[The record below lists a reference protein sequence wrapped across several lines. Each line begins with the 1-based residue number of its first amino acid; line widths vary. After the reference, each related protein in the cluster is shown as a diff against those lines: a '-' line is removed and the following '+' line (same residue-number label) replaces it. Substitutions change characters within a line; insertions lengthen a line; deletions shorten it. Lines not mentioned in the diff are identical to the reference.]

1 MATSRVQDI
10 IDLFS
15 LFSGGGTKT
24 KQVTSGGSSTSQTQL
39 SDADANKLI
48 ESLLG
53 STQGLASVTQGQK
66 TAGLYNSTV
75 NTQLANDLLAK
86 VSAEVAAKKAPT
98 VTTKAPTTTTT
109 TQGKKGPDKLL
120 SLGLTGLGMLSK
132 NKKLF
137 TDLFDGFNRD
147 SMPTEVQSAVDA
159 GADPITAMIDFK
171 TAPDL
176 FSPALGGEVADWFSS
191 SVPTFDYGALGDPD
205 LSALFNMDA
214 GALTDVAPTDLG
226 DFWFANGGVVSTPS
240 TAGFTSDTSLMDYLQ
255 SQYEYV
261 DPLAGADIPQL
272 EKLKQSMKSYFPE
285 AEYTSPLDQN
295 PYFDLGKDIRFG
307 PNRAR
312 EFWNVTD
319 EQVKKADEEAYLKT
333 LSDGDGITPRLNPIF
348 WNASQEAPWTA
359 SGDINIKGWHAYDM
373 GNHGGFLT
381 NAWRGFAPAL
391 SVIAPA
397 FGGFAGLLGG
407 TGSAIGNAIANTAIN
422 TALNAATK
430 PDDMGEFTP
439 KKKAQ
444 SQQYAANGGRLLGH
458 DTTGKDAFTAKVGGG
473 EVIIPTDVVD
483 SLGEDFFESLISM
496 YHKPI

>member
-10 IDLFS
+10 IDLFR
-15 LFSGGGTKT
+15 LFSGESTKA
-24 KQVTSGGSSTSQTQL
+24 KQVTSGGSSVSQTQL
-39 SDADANKLI
+39 SDADANKLVQ
-48 ESLLG
+48 SLLS

-137 TDLFDGFNRD
+137 TDLFDGFGRD
-147 SMPTEVQSAVDA
+147 SLPTEVQSAVDS

-171 TAPDL
+171 TSPDL
-176 FSPALGGEVADWFSS
+176 FSPALGGEVGDWFSS
-191 SVPTFDYGALGDPD
+191 AVPTFDYGALGDLD

-226 DFWFANGGVVSTPS
+226 DFWLANGGVVSSPS
-240 TAGFTSDTSLMDYLQ
+240 TAGFTSDVNIMDILK

-261 DPLAGADIPQL
+261 DPLEGADIPRL
-272 EKLKQSMKSYFPE
+272 ERLKTGMKTYFPE
-285 AEYTSPLDQN
+285 SEYISPLDQN
-295 PYFDLGKDIRFG
+295 PYFDLGNDIRYG

-312 EFWNVTD
+312 QYWNVTD
-319 EQVKKADEEAYLKT
+319 DEVAKATKAAELEMQST
-333 LSDGDGITPRLNPIF
+333 GDGITPRLNPIF
-348 WNASQEAPWTA
+348 WNSRQETPFTA
-359 SGDINIKGWHAYDM
+359 SGDINPGGWHAYDFSD
-373 GNHGGFLT
+373 HGGFWT

-391 SVIAPA
+391 SIIAPA
-397 FGGFAGLLGG
+397 FGGWAGLLGG
-407 TGSAIGNAIANTAIN
+407 TGSAAGNIAVNAAVN
-422 TALNAATK
+422 SALNYATA
-430 PDDMGEFTP
+430 PDTT
-439 KKKAQ
+439 KKKPKSQ
-444 SQQYAANGGRLLGH
+444 SQQYAASGGRLLGH
-458 DTTGKDAFTAKVGGG
+458 DTKGKDSFMAHVGGG
-473 EVIIPTDVVD
+473 EMIIPTDVVD
-483 SLGEDFFESLISM
+483 NIGEDFFNSLISM